1 MRNRSALLAVVA
13 VALMAGAC
21 VDADVGDDDGPEAA
35 PTATGGIIEGD
46 QLDETCAEV
55 SAPEGAPAGVTTMD
69 NFFEPPC
76 VAVSS
81 EQSVA
86 VTNAGN
92 LDHNFTIQGT
102 EISEDVEPGEDED
115 TEELGDHGVSAGTYR
130 FFCRFHED
138 EGMVGTIV
146 VE

>member
-1 MRNRSALLAVVA
+1 MSARPLVLVAVSAALLA
-13 VALMAGAC
+13 GC
-21 VDADVGDDDGPEAA
+21 DDLPEAGDGEPGGPS
-35 PTATGGIIEGD
+35 PTIVAGD
-46 QLDETCAEV
+46 LDDECPEV
-55 SAPEGAPAGVTTMD
+55 SAPEGAPAPVTMMD
-69 NFFEPPC
+69 NFYEPSC

-86 VTNAGN
+86 LTNAGN

-102 EISEDVEPGEDED
+102 DVSLDVDPGEDEETD
-115 TEELGDHGVSAGTYR
+115 EVGDAVQAGTYR

-138 EGMVGTIV
+138 QGMVGTIV

>member
-1 MRNRSALLAVVA
+1 MSGRRFVLLIVSAALLTGCDD
-13 VALMAGAC
+13 LPE
-21 VDADVGDDDGPEAA
+21 VGDEEPEAGPS
-35 PTATGGIIEGD
+35 PTIGADE
-46 QLDETCAEV
+46 LDEECPEV
-55 SAPEGAPAGVTTMD
+55 SAPEGAPAPVTMMD
-69 NFFEPPC
+69 TFYEPNC

-86 VTNAGN
+86 LTNAGN

-102 EISEDVEPGEDED
+102 DVSFDVEPGEDEETDEVGD
-115 TEELGDHGVSAGTYR
+115 TVQAGTYR

-138 EGMVGTIV
+138 QGMVGTIV